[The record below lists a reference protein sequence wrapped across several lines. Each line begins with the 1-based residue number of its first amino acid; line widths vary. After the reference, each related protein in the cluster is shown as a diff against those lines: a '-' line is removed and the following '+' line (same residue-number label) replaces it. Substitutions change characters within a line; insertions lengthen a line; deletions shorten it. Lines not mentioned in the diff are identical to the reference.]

1 MSYKEEMYWFVRKQ
15 GDFSVSIHYVLVYI
29 QELWNI
35 FLYFP
40 TISCGILYIDIELE
54 RRKYRCL
61 AFVSS

>member
-1 MSYKEEMYWFVRKQ
+1 MSYKEKMYWFVRKQ
-15 GDFSVSIHYVLVYI
+15 GDFSVSI
-29 QELWNI
+29 QELWNM

-54 RRKYRCL
+54 RHKYRCL